1 VTTSADGKNDLIQND
16 RSRGDQSYGDQRRI
30 DLLQATLPEDI
41 EQARNLFLEYG
52 RSLGFSLCF
61 QSFDEELKNLP
72 GAYAP
77 PSGRLLL
84 ARYANHA
91 AGCIALRELEA
102 GICEMKR
109 LYVRPDD
116 RGRGLGRMLVK
127 RLIAEAR
134 AIGYER
140 MRLDTIESAMKD
152 AIALYRRMGF
162 KEIAPYSAIP
172 IESALWMELL
182 L

>member
-1 VTTSADGKNDLIQND
+1 MAD
-16 RSRGDQSYGDQRRI
+16 RSRI
-30 DLLQATLPEDI
+30 ELIPATLPEHI
-41 EQARNLFLEYG
+41 EQVRALFLEYQK
-52 RSLGFSLCF
+52 SLDFNLCF
-61 QSFDEELKNLP
+61 ESFDEELKNLP

-84 ARYANHA
+84 ARSAGHA
-91 AGCIALRELEA
+91 AGCVALRKLDT

-109 LYVRPDD
+109 LYVRPDY
-116 RGRGLGRMLVK
+116 RGLGLGRMLVE

-134 AIGYER
+134 AIGYQR
-140 MRLDTIESAMKD
+140 MRLDTIASTMQD

-162 KEIAPYSAIP
+162 QEIAPYSNFP